1 MGNRRP
7 KGIGIDT
14 ASIDYGQSSDFMTH
28 QIMGKNN
35 VWGLENLNNLNGLP
49 HNNFEIFNMVHKLRE
64 GSGGPSR
71 VIAVLHPDTLSR
83 LRQEPHLHGL
93 PSPRSHSWPRNSPT
107 SRCYTCGKV
116 QCKHYPRWEI
126 CTCNCLCCF
135 KHYGIEIYILS
146 TAECNNQAEWTT
158 HHWLKYWI

>member
-14 ASIDYGQSSDFMTH
+14 ASIDYGQSSDFKTH

-71 VIAVLHPDTLSR
+71 VIAVLHPATLSSANTQEISVR
-83 LRQEPHLHGL
+83 LITVKMTFLAA
-93 PSPRSHSWPRNSPT
+93 
-107 SRCYTCGKV
+107 
-116 QCKHYPRWEI
+116 
-126 CTCNCLCCF
+126 
-135 KHYGIEIYILS
+135 LS
-146 TAECNNQAEWTT
+146 TFQV
-158 HHWLKYWI
+158 I